1 MKKRGKWLTAMGL
14 AMLLTLQ
21 TPVAAVV
28 EASTDGGI
36 QQEMTVENQKG
47 TKEDRDE
54 SEVQSEEEQSE
65 KQSDLE
71 IQKNDIIDEERTE
84 VIPQEASQMSESVK
98 KEQIIYTWKYD
109 AEIGWQLWKSE
120 GEEEE
125 KICAPGVYILK
136 DGIYYLGVYETEDKE
151 VSRIK
156 EEEPEQGVLKE
167 GMVSVTDTTPVI
179 TDEEKEII
187 LQEGTY
193 YFSYETGGEE
203 ESQQPRDGKYLTN
216 TWVHPGEDVSV
227 WYYVNKE
234 GVQEDPALHEGPM
247 QNETGYFYLD
257 KQGKSQSGK
266 FKINGVIYNYDGK
279 GNRSQ
284 IRDGWQQDGN
294 NWYYIENGQQATG
307 WKNLQSNWYYL
318 NPQNGILQ
326 KGVFRDYTGTLYYAD
341 SNGRMISGNGWKQIG
356 TAWYW
361 LQAGGALTTG
371 WINTGGNWYY
381 LDPNTGAMHTGWY
394 QVNGSWYY
402 SDGSGMMQSGGWIN
416 LGGTWYYLGGSGAM
430 YTGWLNLGGKWYYLD
445 PGSGAMR
452 TGWYRDVATWYYSDG
467 SGAMVSGGW
476 LNQGGTWY
484 YLSGSGAMYTGWL
497 NLGGKWYYLDPGSG
511 AMRTGWYR
519 DGATWYYSNGSG
531 AMQSGGWINLGG
543 TWYYLSGSGAMYT
556 GWLNQGGSWYYL
568 DGNSGAMHTGWYQV
582 NGSWYYSDGSGKVE
596 AGRWMNQGETW
607 YYLSGSGAAF
617 TGWQKIGNTW
627 YYFYDDCR
635 MAANTWINN
644 YYVNSDGAWSDTA
657 TVMPGATY
665 NYAFPT
671 AQTKKGLQVKDGME
685 DDASNLGVKHAVVNI
700 ALNHVASGSGIEYQ
714 YQGKTYYMN
723 TGYIHELDRQIKEL
737 HNRGMVLTAVIVL
750 QWNYQQQDLILPGAR
765 SYGYNL
771 YGWNTQEATGK
782 QHLEAICSFLANRYA
797 TPDMGV
803 VNWICGN
810 EVNAWKDYHYSGSVG
825 FDQYMEYYAQAY
837 QLLYNCVKHA
847 YSNGRIYMS
856 IDHTWT
862 YNRRANCYTSK
873 SVLDRFAQLMNQK
886 GISDWMIAFHPYP
899 APELQSDFWNRT
911 LDVIDSENS
920 PIITMANLSYF
931 TEYVKKNYG
940 AGKRII
946 LSECGFTSVTN
957 GNDRQDI
964 QAAAIAYGYYLAEA
978 NDMVDSFVVHR
989 QVDHSAETQQ
999 GFHLGLWTCKPGS
1012 TETADSKKQAY
1023 DVFKYMD
1030 TKQYMT
1036 YTKFALPLIK
1046 KNSWEQ
1052 AVSGFN
1058 PAKFT

>member
-71 IQKNDIIDEERTE
+71 IQKNDITDEERTE

-416 LGGTWYYLGGSGAM
+416 LGGTWYYL
-430 YTGWLNLGGKWYYLD
+430 
-445 PGSGAMR
+445 
-452 TGWYRDVATWYYSDG
+452 
-467 SGAMVSGGW
+467 
-476 LNQGGTWY
+476 
-484 YLSGSGAMYTGWL
+484 
-497 NLGGKWYYLDPGSG
+497 
-511 AMRTGWYR
+511 
-519 DGATWYYSNGSG
+519 
-531 AMQSGGWINLGG
+531 
-543 TWYYLSGSGAMYT
+543 SGSGAMYT

-797 TPDMGV
+797 APDMGV

-837 QLLYNCVKHA
+837 RLLYNCVKHA

-1036 YTKFALPLIK
+1036 YTKFTLPLIK

>member
-193 YFSYETGGEE
+193 YFSYEIGGEE

-402 SDGSGMMQSGGWIN
+402 SDGSGM
-416 LGGTWYYLGGSGAM
+416 
-430 YTGWLNLGGKWYYLD
+430 
-445 PGSGAMR
+445 
-452 TGWYRDVATWYYSDG
+452 
-467 SGAMVSGGW
+467 
-476 LNQGGTWY
+476 
-484 YLSGSGAMYTGWL
+484 
-497 NLGGKWYYLDPGSG
+497 
-511 AMRTGWYR
+511 
-519 DGATWYYSNGSG
+519 
-531 AMQSGGWINLGG
+531 MQSGGWINLGG

-797 TPDMGV
+797 APDMGV

-964 QAAAIAYGYYLAEA
+964 QAAAIAYGYYLAET